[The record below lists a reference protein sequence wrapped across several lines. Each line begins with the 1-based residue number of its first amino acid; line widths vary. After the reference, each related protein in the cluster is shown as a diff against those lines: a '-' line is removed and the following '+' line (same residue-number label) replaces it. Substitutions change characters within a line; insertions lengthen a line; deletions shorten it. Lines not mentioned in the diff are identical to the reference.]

1 MRREV
6 NPNWFEISPSG
17 NISLRCKGISLS
29 QFTWLQ
35 SETHFVVNFTLINL
49 TGVKFQTAVSAES
62 FKLITSAHV
71 RYYCYWKNNQYH
83 KICFTLVKVA
93 LIKSYHFRKCNR
105 TLLSFEK
112 LPQRNR
118 HINGTIFESGLRSQ
132 GWPQWNCHVTRMTM
146 VMLKSRRD
154 VMPMPVYDV
163 INANKAFHQLM
174 KKL

>member
-17 NISLRCKGISLS
+17 NISLRVREFHYHSS
-29 QFTWLQ
+29 HVFEV
-35 SETHFVVNFTLINL
+35 SFTLINL
-49 TGVKFQTAVSAES
+49 TGVKFQTTVSAES

-132 GWPQWNCHVTRMTM
+132 GWPQWNCHVTRTTFQ
-146 VMLKSRRD
+146 R
-154 VMPMPVYDV
+154 
-163 INANKAFHQLM
+163 QW
-174 KKL
+174 